1 MEIRIRFTLDFNQM
15 LDVMNYGALT
25 VIAILLCEDTKL
37 LFDDDD
43 DDDEALSNMQPW
55 QFCDPVVNFFQ
66 TVNLTDIFDGD
77 ASYKIFI
84 ENYFITEVEYF
95 VRSIAVLV
103 TFHYMSNV
111 AYSTKLNSF
120 YIFLQRNVIEIDD
133 ISN

>member
-15 LDVMNYGALT
+15 LDVMKYGALT

-37 LFDDDD
+37 LFDD

-66 TVNLTDIFDGD
+66 TVNLTAILDGN

-84 ENYFITEVEYF
+84 ENYFITEVKDF
-95 VRSIAVLV
+95 VQSITVLV
-103 TFHYMSNV
+103 TLHYV
-111 AYSTKLNSF
+111 QCCVEYQ
-120 YIFLQRNVIEIDD
+120 IEFLL
-133 ISN
+133 